1 MLQPERLIRKVIQ
14 TLEDVGIEYRKVIQT
29 LEDVGIE
36 YMVTGSVASSLQGE
50 PRSTHD
56 IDLVVV
62 LQRSTIQK
70 LIDAFPP
77 PNFYLSEA
85 SILDAINTRD
95 MFDII
100 DTNEGDKIDFWM
112 LTDEPFD
119 QSRFSRKYTE
129 DIMGFR
135 IQVSSPEDTIL
146 AKLKWAQLS
155 GGSEKQFADALRVYE
170 VQYGKLD
177 LDYIADWAKTLN
189 VESALKRVQSVA
201 QLL

>member
-1 MLQPERLIRKVIQ
+1 MLQPERLIREVIQ
-14 TLEDVGIEYRKVIQT
+14 TLED
-29 LEDVGIE
+29 LEIE

-62 LQRSTIQK
+62 LQRSMVEK
-70 LIDAFPP
+70 LVEAFPP
-77 PNFYLSEA
+77 PDFYLSKA
-85 SILDAINTRD
+85 SILDAIDTED
-95 MFDII
+95 MFNII
-100 DTNEGDKIDFWM
+100 DANEGDRIDFWM

-119 QSRFSRKYTE
+119 QSRFSRKYAE
-129 DIMGFR
+129 NIMGFT

-155 GGSEKQFADALRVYE
+155 GGREKQFADALRVYE
-170 VQYGKLD
+170 VQYAKLD
-177 LDYIADWAKTLN
+177 LDYLADWAKALD
-189 VESALKRVQSVA
+189 VELALKRLQDTA

>member
-14 TLEDVGIEYRKVIQT
+14 TLEDAN
-29 LEDVGIE
+29 IE

-50 PRSTHD
+50 PRSTHG

-62 LQRSTIQK
+62 LRESATQK
-70 LIDAFPP
+70 LVEAFPLP
-77 PNFYLSEA
+77 DFYLSEPRM
-85 SILDAINTRD
+85 LNAIDTGG
-95 MFDII
+95 MFNII

-119 QSRFSRKYTE
+119 QSRFSRKYAE
-129 DIMGFR
+129 DVMGFS

-146 AKLKWAQLS
+146 AKLWAQLS

-170 VQYGKLD
+170 VQYRKLD
-177 LDYIADWAKTLN
+177 LDYLTNWAEVLN
-189 VESALKRVQSVA
+189 VESELKRLQDAA
-201 QLL
+201 QVL